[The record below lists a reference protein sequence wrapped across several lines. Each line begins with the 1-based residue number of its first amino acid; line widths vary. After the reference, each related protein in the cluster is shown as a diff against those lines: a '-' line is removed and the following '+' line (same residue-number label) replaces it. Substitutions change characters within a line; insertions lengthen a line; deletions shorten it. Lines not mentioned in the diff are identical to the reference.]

1 MTVQFYIGDKLY
13 TFIDTIKN
21 FIKRALAMSF
31 IKISRIVEELS
42 HCVEQGEPILIE
54 GKKDEEAL
62 KHLVFG
68 VFENRSWQKPSF
80 CSHKINDFDGFSKT
94 LNEEDINF
102 NIIKVSGSGLKLFEI
117 AELAAGLSSKV
128 IILTDFDRKG
138 DILAKK
144 LSEDIQS
151 LGSHPDLSIRRKIMK
166 ITRRYIKDIE
176 SLPKHIKRLELES
189 NPYGSY

>member
-1 MTVQFYIGDKLY
+1 
-13 TFIDTIKN
+13 
-21 FIKRALAMSF
+21 MSF
-31 IKISRIVEELS
+31 KKISRIVEELS

-62 KHLVFG
+62 KELG
-68 VFENRSWQKPSF
+68 
-80 CSHKINDFDGFSKT
+80 INGH
-94 LNEEDINF
+94 
-102 NIIKVSGSGLKLFEI
+102 IIKVSGSGLKLFEI
-117 AELAAGLSSKV
+117 AELATELSSKV

-176 SLPKHIKRLELES
+176 SLPKHIKRLEFEN